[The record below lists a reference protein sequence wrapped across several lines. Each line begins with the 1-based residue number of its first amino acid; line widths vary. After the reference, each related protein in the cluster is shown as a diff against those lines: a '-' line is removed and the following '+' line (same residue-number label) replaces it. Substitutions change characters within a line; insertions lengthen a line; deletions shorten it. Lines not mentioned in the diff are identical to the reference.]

1 MAITIWLINR
11 TLYRIE
17 GVDGHGLLTIP
28 STIRALHDAWYT
40 VTAVNKVGRDLTRCK
55 VKVNTRDVEPEPERK
70 LYIPKSARR
79 FLPTEPSPDRETRK
93 VAALEFTNFDCM
105 HSGCLM

>member
-1 MAITIWLINR
+1 MSDKIVDVTR
-11 TLYRIE
+11 TFYRIE

-28 STIRALHDAWYT
+28 SAIRALHDAWYT

-55 VKVNTRDVEPEPERK
+55 VKVNARDMEPEPERK

-79 FLPTEPSPDRETRK
+79 LLPPEASPDRETRK
-93 VAALEFTNFDCM
+93 VD
-105 HSGCLM
+105 